1 MKQNQKIMLVIS
13 LGLVILLNILL
24 LSWLLT
30 DFFSDPHEP
39 VETVAATGGV
49 EETTD
54 KESTASGETSTENP
68 TTAESTTEEPTT
80 EEPTTEEPTTEEPTT
95 EEPTTEEQPTREPT
109 PYDEVLEEY
118 FAKWTQLYMDE
129 TDTGFNTERWAF
141 LQSYIT
147 QYNET
152 MKCLRADA
160 EIEEIEVLAE
170 TEKETKLHVTIS
182 NDILFMAVGAS
193 TYYNPAL
200 DEFIVRLE
208 NNDGNYNISS
218 VSFFD
223 LRRCYHK
230 ELTFEMGIE
239 EDLNLLKQSNSTAKG
254 LISGDSLPGEPTP
267 YEDVL
272 NAYFA
277 KWAQLY
283 LDEED
288 SGFDSKRWAFIQ
300 KTYKE
305 QLGQIF
311 LDSEAT
317 VAKVELMDE
326 TEEEIRLFVT
336 TYHDLSYTYGSEKT
350 YNQKDSYEF
359 IIRLTKQTDGYQI
372 SSVSHCDWMRPFEM
386 GIEEDL
392 KWLRRPRG
400 SETGAG

>member
-13 LGLVILLNILL
+13 LGVVILLNILL
-24 LSWLLT
+24 LGWLLT
-30 DFFSDPHEP
+30 DLFSGPHEP
-39 VETVAATGGV
+39 LETVAATSGV
-49 EETTD
+49 EDTTD
-54 KESTASGETSTENP
+54 KESTASGETSTEKP
-68 TTAESTTEEPTT
+68 TTAEPTT

-109 PYDEVLEEY
+109 PHDEVLEEY

-170 TEKETKLHVTIS
+170 TEKETKLHVTIR
-182 NDILFMAVGAS
+182 NDILFMAVGVG

-208 NNDGNYNISS
+208 NSDGNYNISS

-223 LRRCYHK
+223 PRRCYHK

-239 EDLNLLKQSNSTAKG
+239 EDLILLKQSSGTAKD
-254 LISGDSLPGEPTP
+254 LINGDFLPGEPTP
-267 YEDVL
+267 YDEVL

-311 LDSEAT
+311 LDAEAT

-336 TYHDLSYTYGSEKT
+336 ARTNLLYTVRNSERTRNDKSL
-350 YNQKDSYEF
+350 DHF
-359 IIRLTKQTDGYQI
+359 IIRLIRQNGDYQI

-392 KWLRRPRG
+392 KWLRRPR
-400 SETGAG
+400 

>member
-1 MKQNQKIMLVIS
+1 MKQNQKIMLIIS
-13 LGLVILLNILL
+13 LGVVILLNILL
-24 LSWLLT
+24 LGWLLT
-30 DFFSDPHEP
+30 DFFSGPHEP
-39 VETVAATGGV
+39 LETVAATGGV

-54 KESTASGETSTENP
+54 KDSTASGETSTENP
-68 TTAESTTEEPTT
+68 TTAES
-80 EEPTTEEPTTEEPTT
+80 TTEEPTTEEPTT

-118 FAKWTQLYMDE
+118 FAKWTQLYLDE

-160 EIEEIEVLAE
+160 EIEEIEVLAK
-170 TEKETKLHVTIS
+170 TEKETKLHVTIR

-336 TYHDLSYTYGSEKT
+336 AQTNLLYTVRNSEKT
-350 YNQKDSYEF
+350 RSDKSLDHF
-359 IIRLTKQTDGYQI
+359 IIRLIRQNGDYQI
-372 SSVSHCDWMRPFEM
+372 SSVSHCDWMRSFEM